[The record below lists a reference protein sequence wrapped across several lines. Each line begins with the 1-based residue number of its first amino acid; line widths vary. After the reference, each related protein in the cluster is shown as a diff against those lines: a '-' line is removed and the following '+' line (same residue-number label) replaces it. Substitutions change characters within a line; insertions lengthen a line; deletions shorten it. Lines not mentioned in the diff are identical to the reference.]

1 MNHEKLYE
9 IYSKTLK
16 DTSKFR
22 VLRKNFEESQLI
34 DFSSNDYLN
43 LSQSSEL
50 IEEVTQS
57 VAHLGIGSTG
67 SRLLSGNHEVFHKL
81 EKQIAKDKKTE
92 TALIFNSGYQANI
105 TSLSALCDQ
114 TVLGNQALV
123 FFDKLNHASLYQ
135 GVFLSQSKLLRY
147 PHMSY
152 EKLED
157 LLKKYKSDPRPK
169 FIVSETLYG
178 MDGDIVDLSELVSL
192 ARRYGAFLY
201 LDEAHAT
208 GILGENGYGL
218 STRVDM
224 KDIPYVVMGTFSK
237 GLGAFG
243 AYIACSQ
250 KIKDYF
256 INKNS
261 GFIYSTSLPPM
272 LIEAVHKAWSL
283 LVDLRKERQSLL
295 ERSQY
300 VRSALKKLNF
310 NTGQSQTHII
320 PIILNKEDTVM
331 KAFNDLKEKGILVSA
346 VRPPTVPPGQ
356 ARLRIAL
363 TCKHSE
369 DDISKLIYA
378 LETL

>member
-22 VLRKNFEESQLI
+22 VLRKNFEESHLI

-43 LSQSSEL
+43 LSQSYEL
-50 IEEVTQS
+50 IEAVTQS
-57 VAHLGIGSTG
+57 VARLGIGSTG

-178 MDGDIVDLSELVSL
+178 MDGDILDLNELVSL

-208 GILGENGYGL
+208 GILGQNGYGL
-218 STRVDM
+218 STHVDM

-272 LIEAVHKAWSL
+272 LIEAVYKAWSL

-295 ERSQY
+295 ERAQY

-310 NTGQSQTHII
+310 NTGLSQTHII

-331 KAFNDLKEKGILVSA
+331 KGFNDLKEKGILVSA